1 MLKSKLSEKWGNYA
15 KKDGFS
21 FPKFRKFNLLWF
33 LALFIMFGLMMDL
46 VHEAGH
52 AIWATVYGGR
62 LTYMQIAYLQIYPR
76 LAINPEFQLGY
87 TKIDGLTFG
96 SFAYGFMLLGGS
108 MTTNLVSW
116 LLALALI
123 KTSTPYKMRIAVKTL
138 GFFGILDLPLY
149 VVLPQIGLSHW
160 IILGGRNPEPLL
172 GARMM
177 NVPDPI
183 FYLLVVVSTFG
194 LIYLYFKK
202 D

>member
-1 MLKSKLSEKWGNYA
+1 LLKSKLSEKWSNYA
-15 KKDGFS
+15 KDVDS
-21 FPKFRKFNLLWF
+21 PFPRFRKHNLLWF
-33 LALFIMFGLMMDL
+33 LALFIIFGLMMDF

-87 TKIDGLTFG
+87 TKVDGLMFG

-116 LLALALI
+116 LLALALV
-123 KTSTPYKMRIAVKTL
+123 KTSPHYKMRVAVKTL

-149 VVLPQIGLSHW
+149 VVLPQVGLNHW
-160 IILGGRNPEPLL
+160 IILGGRVPEPLL

-177 NVPDPI
+177 NVPDLV
-183 FYLLVVVSTFG
+183 FYLFVAVSTFG
-194 LIYLYFKK
+194 LVYLYFKK